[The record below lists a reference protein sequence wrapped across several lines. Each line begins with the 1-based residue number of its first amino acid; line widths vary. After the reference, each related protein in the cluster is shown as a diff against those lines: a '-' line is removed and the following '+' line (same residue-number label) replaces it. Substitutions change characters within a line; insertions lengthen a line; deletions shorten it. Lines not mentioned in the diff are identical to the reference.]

1 MDYPSN
7 EFKYVSKYKA
17 IATPVRVELIGLKC
31 RIGLVYV
38 SGALPCFEEFGGL
51 PTDVVGQDGLVKGK
65 QASEVLDMLIIP
77 GGSLVE
83 SGSIGG
89 NLAKEIVKMAES
101 GKLLLG
107 VCAGFQVLA
116 QSTDT
121 GRLSPV
127 PIMRHG
133 LGLLDVS
140 FAPLICTDR
149 VVATVVGKSFIADY
163 VGLKVTGFHCHTY
176 GSITLYKDAKPVLVS
191 SVKRLNYRSNPQEIV
206 SGVANPEGNVVG
218 VLVHALL
225 DENPVIVEKIAETLD
240 MTPEDLEEVRRANA
254 SLRDWMKSEVGIS
267 AGLTVKGS
275 GGLREMRSM
284 SPRLILFTAPQSGV
298 GKTFILAGV
307 AGALRLRGFN
317 VGVLKVGGDV
327 RDIVPALYL
336 IKEPMKSYSSIRIG
350 ESGWKS
356 LYEAVSQ
363 ACRDYDLI
371 LIEGAMS
378 DFTGLLNETVEHPF
392 STAEVALAVNAPAV
406 TVVGCDKAGIEG
418 ALVDAISHARIMRG
432 LGVNVTA
439 VILNKA
445 RLSYLTEDVRHF
457 IDQALKAHGME
468 LLGIV
473 PRMEFEDRGM
483 IPEVEI
489 RYDDF
494 GSKAVKVA
502 EQFINL
508 NRLTEL
514 AKPPRITET
523 DFKQFIEKFKRIL
536 VGGGFVADRL

>member
-1 MDYPSN
+1 M
-7 EFKYVSKYKA
+7 
-17 IATPVRVELIGLKC
+17 TLIGLKC

-38 SGALPCFEEFGGL
+38 PGALPCFEEFGGL
-51 PTDVVGQDGLVKGK
+51 PTDIVRQDGLVKGK
-65 QASEVLDMLIIP
+65 QASEVLDMLVIP

-107 VCAGFQVLA
+107 ICAGFQILA
-116 QSTDT
+116 RSTDT

-127 PIMRHG
+127 PIVRHG
-133 LGLLDVS
+133 LGLLDVD

-149 VVATVVGKSFIADY
+149 VVATVVGQSFIADDI
-163 VGLKVTGFHCHTY
+163 GLKVTGFHCHTY
-176 GSITLYKDAKPVLVS
+176 GNITLHKDAKPILVS

-206 SGVANPEGNVVG
+206 SGVSNAEGNIVG

-225 DENPVIVEKIAETLD
+225 DENPAIVEKIMEALD
-240 MTPEDLEEVRRANA
+240 ITPEELKEVRMANA
-254 SLRDWMKSEVGIS
+254 SLRGWMKSEVGIS
-267 AGLTVKGS
+267 TGITIKGS
-275 GGLREMRSM
+275 ESLRNLQPKL
-284 SPRLILFTAPQSGV
+284 PRLIIFTAPQSGV

-307 AGALRLRGFN
+307 AGALKMRGFN

-327 RDIVPALYL
+327 RDIVPTLYL

-350 ESGWKS
+350 KSGWKS
-356 LYEAVSQ
+356 LGEVISQ
-363 ACRDYDLI
+363 ACKDYDLI

-392 STAEVALAVNAPAV
+392 STVEIALAVNAPAV
-406 TVVGCDKAGIEG
+406 MVVGCDKAGIEG
-418 ALVDAISHARIMRG
+418 AVVDAISHARIMRS
-432 LGVNVTA
+432 LGVNVSA

-445 RLSYLTEDVRHF
+445 RLSYLTEDVKRL

-468 LLGIV
+468 LLGII
-473 PRMEFEDRGM
+473 PRMEFEERGM

-494 GSKAVKVA
+494 GSKAVMVA

-508 NRLTEL
+508 NRLREL
-514 AKPPRITET
+514 AKSPRITEIN
-523 DFKQFIEKFKRIL
+523 FKHFVEKFKNIL
-536 VGGGFVADRL
+536 IGGDSIADRL